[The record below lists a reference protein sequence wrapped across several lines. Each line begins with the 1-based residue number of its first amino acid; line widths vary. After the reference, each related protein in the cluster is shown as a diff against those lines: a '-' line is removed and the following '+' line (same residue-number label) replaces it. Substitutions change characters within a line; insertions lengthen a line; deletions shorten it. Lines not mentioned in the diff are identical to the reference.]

1 MRRDAGRDAWVGGAL
16 ARRRRGLRR
25 RARTGAA
32 ADHER
37 CAGGRRLL
45 VRPGLPRQPHRQR
58 RDLRPVRADGR
69 ASLAAARHARHGDQ
83 PGERRRGA
91 GPRQR
96 PRAVRRRARH
106 RPLVCR
112 RAHDRHGRSRHG
124 AGPHRGARPNDPGG
138 GRSGGRAASL
148 AARAPEPAG
157 APRGPQRLVHHRG
170 RRAQRSRQG
179 RAPPPGA
186 GVPLPRR
193 LRHPARG
200 HERSLLP
207 RAHRSLPAA
216 HRRARARPTGR
227 AARLPRDH
235 RGRARAVRR
244 AAVLLAVLALLA
256 GCASRRLVRH
266 GQVNEDALETLRH
279 RLVALRGLGFATP
292 VPVLPLSREG
302 IGSVVKDE
310 IEQSYAPGDIEH
322 AEAVY
327 TRLGLLPP
335 GTKLRPA
342 LEGPYQQEGAGF
354 YDPRTKRLVVAE
366 SVPGAPSV
374 GAGLLGF
381 LTGRDLVSEF
391 LVSHELTH
399 ALQDQHYHL
408 PTRPEPLLDGHGD
421 RELARHALLEGDATL
436 AGFAYVLG
444 RQLDRR
450 MIGVVEQQLHGIPGE
465 LAKKYPDLPE
475 LLRASLAFQYDD
487 GTAFVGQALAAG
499 GWAAVD
505 RVHLDPPESTEQVLH
520 PPRYYADRDRP
531 ITVTLGGTDGLEAS
545 GFTRILED
553 TIGEL
558 GIRVL
563 ATRALPAERAVL
575 VAAGWGGDRLRA
587 LQRGADLVLVWMT
600 AWDSPADAGEFADA
614 LPGLVADARVE
625 RRGER
630 GLVLLGPP
638 GLDRAALA

>member
-1 MRRDAGRDAWVGGAL
+1 
-16 ARRRRGLRR
+16 
-25 RARTGAA
+25 
-32 ADHER
+32 
-37 CAGGRRLL
+37 
-45 VRPGLPRQPHRQR
+45 
-58 RDLRPVRADGR
+58 
-69 ASLAAARHARHGDQ
+69 
-83 PGERRRGA
+83 
-91 GPRQR
+91 
-96 PRAVRRRARH
+96 
-106 RPLVCR
+106 
-112 RAHDRHGRSRHG
+112 
-124 AGPHRGARPNDPGG
+124 
-138 GRSGGRAASL
+138 
-148 AARAPEPAG
+148 
-157 APRGPQRLVHHRG
+157 
-170 RRAQRSRQG
+170 
-179 RAPPPGA
+179 
-186 GVPLPRR
+186 
-193 LRHPARG
+193 
-200 HERSLLP
+200 
-207 RAHRSLPAA
+207 
-216 HRRARARPTGR
+216 
-227 AARLPRDH
+227 
-235 RGRARAVRR
+235 VRR
-244 AAVLLAVLALLA
+244 AAVLLAMLALVA

-279 RLVALRGLGFATP
+279 RLVALRGLAFTTP

-335 GTKLRPA
+335 GTNLRPA
-342 LEGPYQQEGAGF
+342 LEGLYQQEGAGF

-391 LVSHELTH
+391 LVAHELTH

-421 RELARHALLEGDATL
+421 RELARHA
-436 AGFAYVLG
+436 
-444 RQLDRR
+444 QLDRR
-450 MIGVVEQQLHGIPGE
+450 TIDMVVGQLHGVPGE

-531 ITVTLGGTDGLEAS
+531 ITVTLGGTDGLEAI

-553 TIGEL
+553 TLGEL
-558 GIRVL
+558 LIRVL
-563 ATRALPAERAVL
+563 ATRVLPAERAAQ
-575 VAAGWGGDRLRA
+575 VAEGWGGDRLRA
-587 LQRGADLVLVWMT
+587 LQRGNDLVLVWMT
-600 AWDSPADAGEFADA
+600 AWDSPTEAGEFADA
-614 LPGLVADARVE
+614 LPGLVPDARVE
-625 RRGER
+625 RREER
-630 GLVLLGPP
+630 VLVLQGPP
-638 GLDRAALA
+638 DIDRTGLARRVWSRATVVRPEREAVTRPLGDGTGGCKAGARFL

>member
-1 MRRDAGRDAWVGGAL
+1 
-16 ARRRRGLRR
+16 
-25 RARTGAA
+25 
-32 ADHER
+32 
-37 CAGGRRLL
+37 
-45 VRPGLPRQPHRQR
+45 
-58 RDLRPVRADGR
+58 
-69 ASLAAARHARHGDQ
+69 
-83 PGERRRGA
+83 
-91 GPRQR
+91 
-96 PRAVRRRARH
+96 
-106 RPLVCR
+106 
-112 RAHDRHGRSRHG
+112 
-124 AGPHRGARPNDPGG
+124 
-138 GRSGGRAASL
+138 
-148 AARAPEPAG
+148 
-157 APRGPQRLVHHRG
+157 
-170 RRAQRSRQG
+170 
-179 RAPPPGA
+179 
-186 GVPLPRR
+186 
-193 LRHPARG
+193 
-200 HERSLLP
+200 
-207 RAHRSLPAA
+207 
-216 HRRARARPTGR
+216 
-227 AARLPRDH
+227 
-235 RGRARAVRR
+235 VRR
-244 AAVLLAVLALLA
+244 AAVLLAMLALVA

-279 RLVALRGLGFATP
+279 RLVALRGLGFTTP

-342 LEGPYQQEGAGF
+342 LEGLYQQEGAGF

-366 SVPGAPSV
+366 SVPGAPSA

-391 LVSHELTH
+391 LVAHELTH

-553 TIGEL
+553 TLGEL
-558 GIRVL
+558 LIRVL
-563 ATRALPAERAVL
+563 ATRVLPAERAAQ
-575 VAAGWGGDRLRA
+575 VAEGWGGDRLRA
-587 LQRGADLVLVWMT
+587 LQRGNDLVLVWMT
-600 AWDSPADAGEFADA
+600 AWDSPTEAGEFADA
-614 LPGLVADARVE
+614 LPGLVPDARVE
-625 RRGER
+625 RREER
-630 GLVLLGPP
+630 VLVLQGPP
-638 GLDRAALA
+638 DIDRTGLARRVWSRATVVRPEREAVTRPLGDGTGGCKASARFL